1 MTSWY
6 RGSGTTGHYRE
17 RLRREIWDNL
27 SSMSHHIVR
36 RASIFVIVFFGW
48 SHLRNFHGGKIRL
61 HFWIMERWDFN
72 ANPPPRDTADRAGP
86 CSGVSL
92 RTTFLCYK
100 DQGREML
107 LQWGQGYSDYQL
119 VHSVQAG
126 VGPDW
131 SRAPGVETRNTMDR
145 CPGRGSSIDLIIAWM
160 FIFCRPQHQQ
170 LAIAALTPHI
180 LNLPIHW
187 NQTLRFIFRCFY
199 SAMILTVGREWWSR
213 HRRSTPGNRLMLQV
227 GRRPGSFITTVI
239 ALYCFVSAIV
249 RCHTSSRPIVFT
261 TDTHYPEYQ

>member
-1 MTSWY
+1 
-6 RGSGTTGHYRE
+6 
-17 RLRREIWDNL
+17 
-27 SSMSHHIVR
+27 MSHHIVR

-72 ANPPPRDTADRAGP
+72 ANPPPRDTADWAGP
-86 CSGVSL
+86 SAGVSL
-92 RTTFLCYK
+92 RTTFLCYQ

-107 LQWGQGYSDYQL
+107 PQWGQGYSDYQL

-131 SRAPGVETRNTMDR
+131 SPARGVETRNTMDR

-170 LAIAALTPHI
+170 
-180 LNLPIHW
+180 
-187 NQTLRFIFRCFY
+187 
-199 SAMILTVGREWWSR
+199 SA
-213 HRRSTPGNRLMLQV
+213 
-227 GRRPGSFITTVI
+227 
-239 ALYCFVSAIV
+239 
-249 RCHTSSRPIVFT
+249 SRPHTAYFKSSHPLKPNTQIHISMFLFSNDFDSWTGVMKPSQA
-261 TDTHYPEYQ
+261 HYTGH